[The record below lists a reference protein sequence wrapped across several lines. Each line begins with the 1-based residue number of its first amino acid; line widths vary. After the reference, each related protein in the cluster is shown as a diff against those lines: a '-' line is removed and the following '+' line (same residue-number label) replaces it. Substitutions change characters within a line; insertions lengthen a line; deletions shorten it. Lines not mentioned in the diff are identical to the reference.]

1 MLLKLQDFLL
11 FDQSNVQREIKEIQF
26 GKLGSF
32 LCELTE
38 LSEEENRH
46 AKSCRLCSLDS
57 MSSVRGL
64 FGQNHERKG
73 EKAGLGKGR
82 KLIPCRS
89 DKASRNPTGM
99 NL

>member
-38 LSEEENRH
+38 LSPEEENRH

-57 MSSVRGL
+57 MSSVRGKERGESRT
-64 FGQNHERKG
+64 GQR
-73 EKAGLGKGR
+73 EKTN
-82 KLIPCRS
+82 S
-89 DKASRNPTGM
+89 M
-99 NL
+99 QV